1 MAGLRKLKGNF
12 YARICYKD
20 KGKFREKLI
29 PLHTSQ
35 RPKAESLLTEI
46 EVSEKAFKAGVI
58 TIDKI
63 TVGKTPELRP
73 AIDDFLE
80 YLITENRS
88 PKTIGLYR
96 LALNTLEKI
105 TVNLSL
111 DLMGYTDFVKAMRV
125 YYPNPVTLNIRLRGV
140 RAFLN
145 WAVENKRLERLPFKI
160 RQFQIKRK
168 EAMYYSNAEM
178 NLILGKAKSD
188 PLLLARIYLH
198 WQTGLRLMEFRSSY
212 LDNGFIKTFNPVKHG
227 DARSIP
233 VSEAVTRF
241 YTQAQTDKRDDHCIS
256 KKFHKILISL
266 GLYKTRGGD
275 CRDFHNLRDTFA
287 TMTYYQTRD
296 IFRVSRL
303 LGHRSVKTTECYA
316 LFDVSLLDR
325 DFGTSEKS
333 ASPVDLDTRFRYT
346 VSDTEVTDGE
356 YLPKYAKI
364 YNTAFAN

>member
-1 MAGLRKLKGNF
+1 M
-12 YARICYKD
+12 
-20 KGKFREKLI
+20 
-29 PLHTSQ
+29 HTSQ

-178 NLILGKAKSD
+178 NL
-188 PLLLARIYLH
+188 
-198 WQTGLRLMEFRSSY
+198 
-212 LDNGFIKTFNPVKHG
+212 
-227 DARSIP
+227 
-233 VSEAVTRF
+233 
-241 YTQAQTDKRDDHCIS
+241 
-256 KKFHKILISL
+256 
-266 GLYKTRGGD
+266 
-275 CRDFHNLRDTFA
+275 
-287 TMTYYQTRD
+287 
-296 IFRVSRL
+296 
-303 LGHRSVKTTECYA
+303 
-316 LFDVSLLDR
+316 
-325 DFGTSEKS
+325 
-333 ASPVDLDTRFRYT
+333 
-346 VSDTEVTDGE
+346 
-356 YLPKYAKI
+356 
-364 YNTAFAN
+364 